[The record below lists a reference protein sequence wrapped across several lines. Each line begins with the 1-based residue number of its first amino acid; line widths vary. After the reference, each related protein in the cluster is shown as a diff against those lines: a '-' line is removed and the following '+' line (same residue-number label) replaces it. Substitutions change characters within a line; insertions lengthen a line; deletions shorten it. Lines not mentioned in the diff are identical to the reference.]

1 MPNIRTRKDSV
12 AIDTVPLPERKAK
25 GIIKKVGEKY
35 ILEVEERKIE
45 IPVGPAMSEAE
56 VKRFIGKEVTAFFS
70 ATRPKDVV
78 AIGTWPTP
86 EKPAKFVCVL
96 CYVPPPDIVRRIE
109 PRVREV
115 VIREM
120 VNEKIISPALARNL
134 RAR

>member
-70 ATRPKDVV
+70 ATRPSLASRTRFPGRKTQRSWLQ
-78 AIGTWPTP
+78 A
-86 EKPAKFVCVL
+86 PA
-96 CYVPPPDIVRRIE
+96 
-109 PRVREV
+109 
-115 VIREM
+115 
-120 VNEKIISPALARNL
+120 SSS
-134 RAR
+134 